1 MGPLRIGQKL
11 TAHGGIVDTAGSQ
24 LLFNEVRI
32 GKTAYAADGACGIF
46 FDFVSKRQE
55 TSFLSKIGVI
65 SRGDCIAQ
73 AGMVGQSDVEAVDP
87 CMFKKGD

>member
-32 GKTAYAADGACGIF
+32 GKTAYAADGA
-46 FDFVSKRQE
+46 
-55 TSFLSKIGVI
+55 
-65 SRGDCIAQ
+65 
-73 AGMVGQSDVEAVDP
+73 
-87 CMFKKGD
+87 